1 MISDELRQAI
11 LTLKRQGRP
20 LREIS
25 RLLKVSRNTVRRALR
40 APSART
46 PRREHPQ
53 QQAINAVIPGLYQRC
68 GGNAVRI
75 QELLESEHGIALPYS
90 SLTRLIRRQA
100 LRGDKRRS
108 GIYTFAPGEEM
119 QHDTSPHRLTLGEKR
134 LTAQC
139 ASLVLAYS
147 RMLFIRYYPAFT
159 RFEAKVFLTE
169 ALRFFDGACPRCT
182 IDNTSVLV
190 AGGSGPDALI
200 APEMVAFGE
209 LFGVQFI
216 PHAVGHADRKGRV
229 ERPFA
234 YVEGNFLAG
243 RRFRDWAD
251 LNHQAHAWC
260 EQVANAK
267 PKRVLGMSPQAAY
280 AMEKPHLL
288 PLPTH
293 IPPVT
298 QIHYRVVDTQGYV
311 HLDTNRYSVPERLLG
326 QKVAVH
332 KQPEQ
337 VQVFHGH
344 QRVAEHPRLVG
355 QRYAIHLIKAHH
367 PSLSRGR
374 MPKGPCPQEQAL
386 VGRDPRLD
394 RYVAELKRRAPG
406 RGVAKLRH
414 LLALKQSYPAEP
426 FLAAIEQALRY
437 GLFDLARLE
446 RLILERVAGD
456 FFDLDEEP

>member
-1 MISDELRQAI
+1 MRISWIRKAQ
-11 LTLKRQGRP
+11 
-20 LREIS
+20 
-25 RLLKVSRNTVRRALR
+25 
-40 APSART
+40 
-46 PRREHPQ
+46 
-53 QQAINAVIPGLYQRC
+53 
-68 GGNAVRI
+68 
-75 QELLESEHGIALPYS
+75 HGFDIPYS
-90 SLTRLIRRQA
+90 TLTRLIRERTE
-100 LRGDKRRS
+100 LRAPKKRS
-108 GIYTFAPGEEM
+108 GIYTFAPGQEL
-119 QHDTSPHRLTLGEKR
+119 QHDTSPHRLTLGQKT

-147 RMLFIRYYPAFT
+147 RYLFIRYYPAFT

-190 AGGSGPDALI
+190 AGGSGPEALI
-200 APEMVAFGE
+200 APEMVALGE

-251 LNHQAHAWC
+251 LNVQAHAWC
-260 EQVANAK
+260 EEVANAK

-456 FFDLDEEP
+456 FFDLDEET